1 MFVRSLSLGRLLPLC
16 VACLPCAVAWGQAS
30 NSADVAGTVTDPAGA
45 VVPDV
50 TVTVKDLDK
59 NVERTLLTNGSG
71 LYDTGPIVPDDRYI
85 LLFKKAGFATIQRGP
100 MTLAAGVTGMNIQ
113 LTVAQASEQVIVQ
126 DAAAPLLE
134 TTTAELSSTIP
145 LATLSDLPQ
154 TGGIPDWQSII
165 TFLPGA
171 SGNGTNN
178 NSSAMGAT
186 SVNGAMPFTAS
197 LLDGSTTN
205 SPMSDNVINTPIFD
219 SVAEV
224 KMTNSQFS
232 AQYAAG
238 GIVYNQISKGG
249 TNSFHGMAYDY
260 FKNTVLNA
268 APFGFNGVAGF
279 KATTRFNDFGGNIG
293 GPVIK
298 NKVFFFFGVEQTVS
312 HGQSAVTFQT
322 VPTLAMRSGNFAG
335 LNTIYDPTSQTVNPS
350 TGVVTRSP
358 FPGNQIPASLLDPVA
373 QNIQSYYPQPN
384 LPGQVVNGIATN
396 NLDYQ
401 LPTRAPKIKYFGR
414 FDADVTSNNRL
425 TGSATWNDGPSIAF
439 SPVAPINQ
447 APGDVMNLSGQL
459 SDYWTINPH
468 TINEFRV
475 GLMGEYDEFTP
486 ATVGSG
492 YPSKLGLQISKAD
505 VFPTVSIT
513 NYYGLGGGLDTEYHE
528 NSIEISD
535 MATLIRG
542 AHTLKFGFGLIIYRA
557 DSSAWGDYY
566 GANVGFTGVYT
577 AGSNTGS
584 LASTTGSSYADFLLG
599 QVQNWSAL
607 VSPEYS
613 GRLKNPGVFAEDD
626 WKVNPR
632 LTLNIGL
639 RWEGNTGWSDRYG
652 NERSFDTSITNPATN
667 APGAEWYASTPTN
680 GRSKLENGVW
690 NNWLPRIGFAYQLN
704 NKTTIRGGFGMYDF
718 TWNVDY
724 YASCCLG
731 AATAYSGNET
741 DSTGNVAPVVVLS
754 SSGNT
759 NYQGAKGTAINSL
772 YGLLPTTPQA
782 YNGQSVSFEPYKQ
795 PLPLLKSWSLTVQ
808 RQVAG
813 NMVAEASYVGSHESH
828 LLFVTDLNQVPQN
841 LLAPSDSGLRPYP
854 QYQSITGNQS
864 SAVSSYDA
872 LQAQITRRFSN
883 GLLFNV
889 NYTWSHMLSD
899 QDSSGWGS
907 NAGAQVYQNAYAPMA
922 NYGPSN
928 FDIRQMLKG
937 HIGYE
942 LPFGKGRRW
951 VNASKAADEAIGGWT
966 LFGDFILQDGSPF
979 TPRMSV
985 NNSYALSSNMVWF
998 PNVVGNPYQVTGG
1011 QNINSW
1017 YNVNAFAAPTP
1028 GTFGDMGRNAVIGP
1042 PLKNLN
1048 MQLKKTFRITERF
1061 KLDFSANASN
1071 ALNHPS
1077 FALPDA
1083 TIGPGHIGKI
1093 TAVSVSS
1100 RNIELIA
1107 KLRF

>member
-1 MFVRSLSLGRLLPLC
+1 M
-16 VACLPCAVAWGQAS
+16 
-30 NSADVAGTVTDPAGA
+30 
-45 VVPDV
+45 
-50 TVTVKDLDK
+50 VTVKDLDK

-100 MTLAAGVTGMNIQ
+100 MTLAAGLIGMNVQ
-113 LTVAQASEQVIVQ
+113 LTVAQASEQVVVQ
-126 DAAAPLLE
+126 DTAAPLLE

-171 SGNGTNN
+171 AGNGTNN

-268 APFGFNGVAGF
+268 TPFGFNGVAGF
-279 KATTRFNDFGGNIG
+279 KAPTRFNDFGGNIG

-322 VPTLAMRSGNFAG
+322 VPTLAMRSGNFTG
-335 LNTIYDPTSQTVNPS
+335 LSTIYDPTSQTVNPS
-350 TGVVTRSP
+350 TGVVTRNP
-358 FPGNQIPASLLDPVA
+358 FPGNQIPASLLDSAA

-384 LPGQVVNGIATN
+384 LPGQVVNGIDTN

-468 TINEFRV
+468 TINEFRI

-486 ATVGSG
+486 NTVGLG

-505 VFPTVSIT
+505 VFPTVSIN
-513 NYYGLGGGLDTEYHE
+513 NYYTLGGGLDTEYHE

-599 QVQNWSAL
+599 YVQNWSAL

-626 WKVNPR
+626 WKVNPK

-652 NERSFDTSITNPATN
+652 NERSFDTTITNPATN
-667 APGAEWYASTPTN
+667 SPGAEWYASTHTN

-704 NKTTIRGGFGMYDF
+704 NKTTLRGGFGMYDF

-741 DSTGNVAPVVVLS
+741 DSTGNVAPVVILS

-759 NYQGAKGTAINSL
+759 NYQGAKGAAINSL

-808 RQVAG
+808 RQVTG
-813 NMVAEASYVGSHESH
+813 NMVVEASYVGSHESH
-828 LLFVTDLNQVPQN
+828 LLFVTDLNQIPQN
-841 LLAPSDSGLRPYP
+841 LLAPNDSGLRPYP
-854 QYQSITGNQS
+854 EYQSITGNQS

-883 GLLFNV
+883 GFLFNV

-907 NAGAQVYQNAYAPMA
+907 NAGAQVYQNAYVPLA

-928 FDIRQMLKG
+928 FDIRQMFKG
-937 HIGYE
+937 HFGYD
-942 LPFGKGRRW
+942 LPVGKGRKW
-951 VNASKAADEAIGGWT
+951 LNASKAADEAIGGWT
-966 LFGDFILQDGSPF
+966 LFADFILQDGSPF

-985 NNSYALSSNMVWF
+985 NNSYALSSNMVWY

-1048 MQLKKTFRITERF
+1048 MQLKKTFTITERF